1 MFYFCFLLL
10 RDVLY
15 LRNVP
20 FPFYGN
26 LEKNIYS
33 QFRGP
38 SEKQEKED
46 KDFPGSPGGSV
57 VAMRE
62 HQVAKNSF
70 PDLAP
75 EIGRTVPKACVMTL
89 KLVVIPVK

>member
-1 MFYFCFLLL
+1 M
-10 RDVLY
+10 
-15 LRNVP
+15 
-20 FPFYGN
+20 
-26 LEKNIYS
+26 
-33 QFRGP
+33 
-38 SEKQEKED
+38 
-46 KDFPGSPGGSV
+46 
-57 VAMRE
+57 AMRE